1 MDRNTLHK
9 VKAASVF
16 VQVTHSFPL
25 TGDDF
30 SGSGSGFF
38 VSQSGHVITN
48 YHVVRPIVDA
58 YGITFPTP
66 LKQIEIVRESGKPD
80 YKKYYGQILAVDKE
94 HDLALIGID
103 LGGEEI
109 PFLDFL
115 PNDSLIEL
123 TSIWAFG
130 FPFGDEFG
138 VLDRGPE
145 VSITQ
150 GHITALRHDAGDVM
164 DKVQI
169 DAVVNTGNSG
179 GPAVTADGQV
189 AGVVNMRYGD
199 SRVNFAVPGHY
210 AEKLVR
216 SVSLEEPVNEASDL
230 RISSPEGAEVFVDWK
245 PVKVAGGVISVPHGQ
260 HTICV
265 MHPDNDSYLSECYM
279 LGPQSL
285 DILLPHSRDMVIG
298 PMQPQDAP
306 DLPAVPLKA
315 MLTSASAV
323 LPDFEED
330 FGDKARLPE
339 WKQGSSGGE
348 SQTWYI
354 ADGMLHQNTSN
365 SDLHAIFMGTPT
377 WKDYVARTRV
387 KISNEENDSRAGLI
401 FRENKDGFY
410 LMRLHRETEKVQ
422 LLYHSKGPFG
432 WFVLQERKLETE
444 IGDKWHE
451 LAVHVAGN
459 RIVGYLDGEPVLAAT
474 DEYSSGGRVGLY
486 SVESKASFDDLK
498 VTPLSIEPATEN
510 LAEDSLPDHPLKAFW
525 FSDPFTLESTWWYH
539 YEAHS
544 GRPSPWAFS
553 EGGCSIAY
561 EDDLE
566 RVCEF
571 TRYRFTDFSMG
582 LNISVGEPE
591 KNSTFGLIFRKNGD
605 RYLKIEMDHH
615 DGEIRLVSVNGKRRK
630 VLKKEDLGSEF
641 FDNSNVIRLKVEG
654 NKVVCESYELPL
666 LEYESE
672 SLLSAS
678 GRIGFSASQV
688 RLVLHKMNVSS
699 IEEE

>member
-1 MDRNTLHK
+1 MGRSTLKK

-38 VSQSGHVITN
+38 VSPSGHVITN

-66 LKQIEIVRESGKPD
+66 LKQIEIVRESGRAD
-80 YKKYYGQILAVDKE
+80 YKKYYGQILAVDKI

-103 LGGEEI
+103 LGGDSI

-123 TSIWAFG
+123 TPIWAFG

-150 GHITALRHDAGDVM
+150 GHITALRHDAGEVM

-210 AEKLVR
+210 AESLVR

-298 PMQPQDAP
+298 PMRPLDAP
-306 DLPAVPLKA
+306 ELNTEQLKSR
-315 MLTSASAV
+315 LASVNAG
-323 LPDFEED
+323 PPEFEEN
-330 FGDKARLPE
+330 FGDKSRIAE
-339 WKQGSSGGE
+339 WEQNSSGE
-348 SQTWYI
+348 KSQTWYI
-354 ADGMLHQNTSN
+354 SGGELHQNTSN
-365 SDLHAIFMGTPT
+365 SDLHAIFMGQAD
-377 WKDYVARTRV
+377 WNDYLVRTKV

-410 LMRLHRETEKVQ
+410 LMRLHRETNKVQ
-422 LLYHSKGPFG
+422 LLYHNKGPFG
-432 WFVLQERKLETE
+432 WFVLQERQLDTD
-444 IGDKWHE
+444 IGDEWHE
-451 LAVHVAGN
+451 LAVEVAGKG
-459 RIVGYLDGEPVLAAT
+459 IVGYLDGEPVLAAT
-474 DEYSSGGRVGLY
+474 AEYSSGGRVGLY
-486 SVESKASFDDLK
+486 SVESKASFDDLQ
-498 VTPLSIEPATEN
+498 VTPVSAAVVVDIDPAN
-510 LAEDSLPDHPLKAFW
+510 RLPDKPLKAFW

-539 YEAHS
+539 YEAES

-553 EGGCSIAY
+553 EGGCSVAY

-571 TRYRFTDFSMG
+571 TRYRFTDFSMA

-591 KNSTFGLIFRKNGD
+591 KNSMFGLIFRKNGD
-605 RYLKIEMDHH
+605 QYLKIEMDHN
-615 DGEIRLVSVNGKRRK
+615 DDEIRLVSVRGKRRK
-630 VLKKEDLGSEF
+630 VLKKEELGSEF

-654 NKVVCESYELPL
+654 NRVVCESYELPL
-666 LEYESE
+666 LVYKSE
-672 SLLSAS
+672 SLPSSA